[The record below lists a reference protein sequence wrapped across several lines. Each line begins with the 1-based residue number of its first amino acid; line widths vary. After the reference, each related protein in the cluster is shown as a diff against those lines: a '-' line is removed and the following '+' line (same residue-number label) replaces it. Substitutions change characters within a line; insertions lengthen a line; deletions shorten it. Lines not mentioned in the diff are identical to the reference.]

1 MSYRRLIMTYVVQ
14 TVAKKQAGAEWWA
27 KSNPEAAKRLG
38 AFVKGL
44 GLVQRRVKKKLDA
57 NTVASRAFFADEAA
71 YNQYLAAV
79 ANNADFQAREAWSR
93 NAGQTAE
100 VKTAV
105 I

>member
-1 MSYRRLIMTYVVQ
+1 MTYVVQ
-14 TVAKKQAGAEWWA
+14 TVSKKQAGGEWWA
-27 KSNPEAAKRLG
+27 KANPDAAARLG

-44 GLVQRRVKKKLDA
+44 GLVQRRVKKQLDE
-57 NTVASRAFFADEAA
+57 NTVATRAFFADEAA

-79 ANNADFQAREAWSR
+79 ANNADFQAREAWGR